1 MTLSFKTKDR
11 HGYSVKFSPY
21 LPDRFVCAT
30 SQYYGIAGRGTLFV
44 FDILSSGIEP
54 VKIYEW
60 NDGLFDAAWSENNEN
75 VVVVGA
81 GDGSLLVYDVT
92 NPKGPLKAFKE
103 HSKEV
108 SSVDWSPTRAENFI
122 LTASWDSTIKLW
134 SLDSPHSVA
143 TFTGHSGIVYSAIWS
158 PRLPGCFATAS
169 GDKTLR
175 VWDRR
180 TPQPQ
185 CTIQAHEGEVL
196 TCDWNKYDQNILY
209 SGSVDCSIR
218 GWDIRNYNKPL
229 CEMTGHRFA
238 VRRVKTSPFNGNTL
252 ASCSYDFTVRTW
264 DVRQPHAMEITE
276 HHTEFVYGLD
286 FNLHR
291 PGQIVDC
298 GWDSLVHV
306 YKPRSL

>member
-122 LTASWDSTIKLW
+122 LTASWDSTIN
-134 SLDSPHSVA
+134 
-143 TFTGHSGIVYSAIWS
+143 AIWS

-306 YKPRSL
+306 YKPRVLLDGSLIGMVPNPLVVTTLVEA